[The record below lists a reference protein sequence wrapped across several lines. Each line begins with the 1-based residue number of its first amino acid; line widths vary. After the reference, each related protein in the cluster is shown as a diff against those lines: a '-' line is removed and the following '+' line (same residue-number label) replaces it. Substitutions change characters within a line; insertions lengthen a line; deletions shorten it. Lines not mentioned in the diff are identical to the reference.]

1 MNKILFILTNLSG
14 GGAEKVLIDILRHT
28 DFTYYEVDLL
38 LVVKEGVYLTSVPN
52 DVKIFSLYERR
63 GLKYKL
69 HFALSRYWGLD
80 YFQRSLVQKKIK
92 ERYDTIL
99 SFMEGIPL
107 KFHKYLLG
115 CAEKNISWV
124 HTDME
129 KLHYTLK

>member
-1 MNKILFILTNLSG
+1 MFLLTNLSG

-28 DFTYYEVDLL
+28 DFTRYEVDLL

-52 DVKIFSLYERR
+52 EVKVYSLYENR

-80 YFQRSLVQKKIK
+80 YFQRSLVQKKVK
-92 ERYDTIL
+92 GRYDAIV

-115 CAEKNISWV
+115 RTKKISV
-124 HTDME
+124 GYI
-129 KLHYTLK
+129 LIC